1 VPTTEVRT
9 RSYGRASLLLC
20 ALILCQRLAIGQ
32 TSASLDCDYRVK
44 AGEPFKVRV
53 KLDQAPNVEG
63 IPLIVF
69 IEGPE
74 RAQLAGSLMMKPGT
88 DTYEV
93 PITIPP
99 TAVGGTWSV
108 IQVRVSPSGRSENML
123 PHTNCAF
130 QIIPIPGLVLP
141 TRADVAVSASQSQLL
156 RREAIQLQARIQ
168 QVKSKVFE
176 YEAGNHRGTLTPLL
190 RTALIDSVSALR
202 VTQDEFLKLGTTKE
216 QRPNAEVFF
225 SDLGQSY
232 QAAISQMSHSA
243 SAATQQ
249 GRLIRVS
256 DDKKRAEPLV
266 ALALRPMEQNELAYK
281 VVADEGSLVF
291 DLEVDST
298 PEGAAVTYFRK
309 GDQPRANPD
318 PTRSTIHSLPYTIW
332 IVHME
337 KPGYRPEDREHDPFR
352 EPNHVIHVDLQK

>member
-1 VPTTEVRT
+1 V
-9 RSYGRASLLLC
+9 
-20 ALILCQRLAIGQ
+20 LILCQGLAIGQ

-44 AGEPFKVRV
+44 AGEPFNVRV

-74 RAQLAGSLMMKPGT
+74 SAQLAGSVMMKPGT

-108 IQVRVSPSGRSENML
+108 IQVRISPSGRSENRL
-123 PHTNCAF
+123 PYTNCAF

-168 QVKSKVFE
+168 QVKSKVSE
-176 YEAGNHRGTLTPLL
+176 YEASNHRGTLTPLL

-225 SDLGQSY
+225 SDLGQTY

-243 SAATQQ
+243 SAATQL

-256 DDKKRAEPLV
+256 DDKKSAEPLV

-298 PEGAAVTYFRK
+298 PEGAVVTYFRK

-318 PTRSTIHSLPYTIW
+318 PTRSTIHSLPYAIW
-332 IVHME
+332 IVHLE
-337 KPGYRPEDREHDPFR
+337 KVGYRPEDREHDPFR